1 MFYVAHCA
9 YSFSKKEQLP
19 TLHILAHN
27 VGSCSLKWEGMPY
40 PWEGS
45 RDARAG
51 GVEHL
56 DGLPVS
62 PYLSG
67 GDRGIRTQ
75 VFGCRFLILSTMSG
89 GCQVSPGPAVRTLQ
103 RVVGVEKRKVLQA
116 VLGPVYNQQVSAFR
130 LPGIVKAKEL
140 AQGRLY
146 RQSLREPESRLC

>member
-27 VGSCSLKWEGMPY
+27 VSSCSLKWEGVPY

-45 RDARAG
+45 R
-51 GVEHL
+51 

-103 RVVGVEKRKVLQA
+103 RVVGVEKKKVLQA

-130 LPGIVKAKEL
+130 LPGIIKAKEL